1 MTNNKFEKTLI
12 MPLVVAL
19 RPHGLSL
26 PGTVPLVQQQQ
37 AIAGAVR
44 WVTPEWDKT
53 EYEKMQRTV
62 DSIVTSN
69 PGIELEK
76 LVMKMAEAI
85 CGVIPNRNFNL
96 TLGSFG
102 IERKVIRKEA
112 KR

>member
-26 PGTVPLVQQQQ
+26 PGTIPLVQQQQ

-85 CGVIPNRNFNL
+85 RGVIPNRNFNL

-102 IERKVIRKEA
+102 VDYKAKKKEA
-112 KR
+112 IK